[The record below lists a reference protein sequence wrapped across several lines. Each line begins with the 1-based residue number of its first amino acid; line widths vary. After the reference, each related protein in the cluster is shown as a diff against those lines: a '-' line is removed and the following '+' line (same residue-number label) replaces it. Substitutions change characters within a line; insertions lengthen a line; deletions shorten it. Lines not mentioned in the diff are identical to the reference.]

1 MGAEEEVWAS
11 TALWT
16 EDGVVGSGCSAGV
29 GVRQLAYSV
38 AVEEVE
44 TAVVVALFEWGEEVR
59 RGWER
64 REDD

>member
-1 MGAEEEVWAS
+1 MDAEEVWAS

-38 AVEEVE
+38 VAEEVE
-44 TAVVVALFEWGEEVR
+44 TAAAAAALFGWEEEVR
-59 RGWER
+59 REWEG